1 MTTYQIAAPDGKT
14 YEIEGPP
21 GASQEQVKAEVL
33 RQNPYAAST
42 TEQLKAAPVVPF
54 SAKDVGAAGASAVVG
69 GLGSLASIFGAEIA
83 PAKYLREKQESL
95 QREISP
101 DRQEEIQRRGE
112 ISKRAESLGLGE
124 QISSGI
130 AGVVEAPLQGLA
142 QGLGS
147 SVVPIAAALIASV
160 ASAPVAIA
168 AGVGLTARLI
178 FGALQGV
185 GETKSSIYE
194 RVKSELEKSGK
205 SPAEAEAEA
214 IKSQE
219 YLNTKNIPGLAAGA
233 AVGMLDM
240 VTGVEKY
247 VPKAFLK
254 PKVPTGLGALPTKP
268 LTAPTK
274 IGMTARS
281 TLEEMVPEGIQGGT
295 GQAVENLALT
305 NAGIE
310 TPLMQGVAGAAARD
324 AVIGG
329 LTGAAISPVSYK
341 GEKREFEA
349 KKQAQDI
356 QKAAADYAQQEKTK
370 EQLGVPELLALPAP
384 PKRTITPPVVNELI
398 NPLGDVTRDEL
409 NPDVAKYIDEYRQE
423 NGLPR
428 LQSFSIEDVKNA
440 MTQKNPEGEKA
451 ALDSIVA
458 AKSGFTGEQ
467 AYSPQDVLNAA
478 EEKNISVGTKGF
490 NDFLGR
496 TTGTN
501 DLNALSQPQLY
512 AAFKALKAMQAAPEP
527 TVLPEGSNATTFTQ
541 SQYNNA
547 VGILQAQPRS
557 VTELMPLIK
566 AATGIKEDRDAR
578 AIIDTAAKNDVITLE
593 KVGEIEQATPSKP
606 VEPAKVRAQLPAGYE
621 IREEEFQEGEGPAK
635 YDIYTPDNKVLG
647 SAPDQA
653 AAQEKV
659 TRLQELRTKRAEQM
673 DANVKKAEDQIAKSQ
688 EKLDKM
694 EADGKVGTEIYQKL
708 QAAQPGKV
716 RVLNARI
723 ATFKQAKEGF
733 LVPLAF
739 KPVGKKIK
747 ARKGHTVYQDG
758 KSTVTLPT
766 RAAAEEH
773 VLANLPDEELAKVAS
788 DTRFGGITNRAAK
801 EQNRRTSAPEGIA
814 VKTTTGTDEGLVR
827 AGVTVKGR
835 SAQATEV
842 GNKLRAALDKFGL
855 NEVALKVVAAIENN
869 AEGSYAAK
877 LIQVALNVDNPI
889 RIMRHEAFHALK
901 ELGFFTPQQ
910 YAVLENQAK
919 KSWINK
925 YLKGNN
931 VELDGKIMSRYDG
944 YVYINQTEPNNW
956 NQANPNKSPKAVLN
970 DQQMQELL
978 IEEAIADAFGDFDVN
993 GAPPG
998 MLTALLNKLRSLFT
1012 ALQNALTGAGFQT
1025 YEDIFGKV
1033 ERGEMKATKAEAK
1046 AAPKM
1051 SLAESTDA
1059 WKADKQT
1066 IQNAEEYE
1074 KENGI
1079 RPYVSEGFIDL
1090 PKDGTKY
1097 SLQAFNPDKHLSYD
1111 AVLGVP
1117 INRDGTITLY
1127 YHTTKENAVNI
1138 SNKKVIP
1145 SEGRNRVYLTNE
1157 SVGADVLR
1165 NRGNFDQ
1172 DLDGSTVLVYAH
1184 PELLQ
1189 MDMEHSNGRKDFYI
1203 PVAQGDFFNKKMK
1216 LQSIQK
1222 SRTSAI
1228 TDVFSYKDH
1237 EAKIADAVQS
1247 YKSATAAERRQLVSS
1262 ARKLLKQEHNVSS
1275 LLSENGKLEK
1285 TRVNEYD
1292 LDWDGNSV
1300 ASMGLGLASAQ
1311 QISDKV
1317 STCPRSA
1324 ICEGLCLGETS
1335 GGNLMFGGA
1344 ASEDVNDIQ
1353 KSSFRA
1359 AARMMQYLKT
1369 EALVIHPKE
1378 FATLLQAEIDSLNKW
1393 CASETQIKVNKETNK
1408 RYNEAK
1414 EIYQPAVRL
1423 NVTSDFKPSM
1433 FRAIIEEN
1441 PNIEFYDYTK
1451 LGSESIAKNH
1461 HLTYSS
1467 TGFGQV
1473 VDGEKVFFKDRAGN
1487 YDHNWATMRSRLN
1500 NGKNV
1505 AMAFSSKSGIPL
1517 FLNDEETGNTYRVW
1531 NGDDYDARFLDP
1543 KQPDGKG
1550 MIIGLKNKAGTLSEK
1565 TATKKTG
1572 GFFVK
1577 YDPKT
1582 DGETVVVP
1590 DQQQFQT
1597 KLAKKTIPIKQEKLS
1612 LRAPTTPEFK
1622 RWFGNSKIVDKD
1634 GNPKV
1639 MYHGTAR
1646 DISEFRPHQ
1655 AGAIFVTDNP
1665 DTAERYTQQSIQ
1677 WLSDQAPKTL
1687 NTRQMAEAVSIAKSL
1702 AKANGYTA
1710 KQISALVADK
1720 SFYKTDEFREAVTN
1734 FMDEGPNIL
1743 PLYIRAENPFD
1754 YDNPDHVKAVMDKVP
1769 SVKKESFARTNNWNT
1784 VEGPDVLAAIKELGF
1799 DAFYVSEN
1807 GDKNLAVFQPTQVKS
1822 AIGNRGTYDIN
1833 NPDIRY
1839 SLREF
1844 KKSDLPKNKKEYTLP
1859 EDTLLYHGSHETR
1872 AKEIEAAG
1880 KILIPRSPIKT
1891 SGGSTDEGGL
1901 VFFGNKETA
1910 TQYANSE
1917 ADPLAVQFAEEQG
1930 ENRQPGVVFET
1941 ATDRPYRLM
1950 SKDYVLTQQQAD
1962 DLNKVLGIPDYKLLR
1977 KGDTADTAAFRAVTN
1992 SRTVDRYKTDKGKM
2006 VVAWPKIFD
2015 TLGYDGYYDDFAV
2028 ALTADNGIRLVGKG
2042 GKMERFS
2049 LRNQINA
2056 MPNGAAI
2063 NASIDRITPGRE
2075 VKGFVQRITQ
2085 ALSGDTV
2092 SMLRAAFLNRYN
2104 RLSEYDKKLAEKMG
2118 GAALLANSSAEA
2130 AALHSD
2136 LGAGLTAAAF
2146 GVHDKVGGIP
2156 VFKNGMTTVSNQN
2169 GTVKGPLAI
2178 FYDLAAMGD
2187 PRAYQMY
2194 QFWAGAKRG
2203 TRFLANGTE
2212 ENYTQK
2218 ELDEAKELGIKYPQ
2232 FEKIQKEWIKY
2243 NNGLVKFMVD
2253 TGVVSAKGAAEM
2265 IKYGDYIPFYRQLE
2279 GETTVGPNIFQSIG
2293 GVRAPKKYKGGTEAP
2308 LADFLETIVRNTQAS
2323 IQAGIK
2329 NVAAERAKNVAV
2341 ELGQATRLNA
2351 PSSAPSVFTVLEKGE
2366 KVYYDSA
2373 DKLFID
2379 AISALNIADLPFIGI
2394 LSAPANALRNLVT
2407 KDPGFMMVN
2416 LMRDSM
2422 SAWVTS
2428 GAKMTPIAST
2438 VANYGRAIAGTSP
2451 TFTALLNAG
2460 VLGGYDYSRG
2470 VEQSGQALAK
2480 QLRKVSGTQTTA
2492 EKAAMPFTGVW
2503 DALEKGSMASDAA
2516 TRMSVYDATLK
2527 ATGNDVE
2534 ALHRALE
2541 VMNFN
2546 RKGSSAVIRILT
2558 AAIPFLNARMQGLD
2572 ILYRAGFG
2580 QMATADAAAIQKAFL
2595 IRGLTIMGLT
2605 ALYYA
2610 MTHDDDEYKKQEQET
2625 RDNNWLIP
2633 SLGIRIPIPF
2643 EVGTIFKVIPERIM
2657 ALAFGSDTGKDFLK
2671 SMGRQVVSTFGVNP
2685 VPQVALP
2692 IVESVTNFS
2701 FFTFRPVIGR
2711 NVEGLDPRYQVGP
2724 STSNMA
2730 KMVGEN
2736 LNMSPMVIDHLVGG
2750 YTGTMG
2756 MYAVQALDTIMD
2768 LNNDSPKASKRFNQ
2782 LPVIKRFAIDPEA
2795 RGTVTGYYDLKN
2807 SVDEVV
2813 RTTNYLERTG
2823 NMADMAKYQQ
2833 DNMRVLATQ
2842 GYIKSLNK
2850 TMDDFQKIRT
2860 MIQGSSMSADA
2871 KRDALL
2877 NITKAQNQLTSNI
2890 QTIRVF
2896 AQK

>member
-1 MTTYQIAAPDGKT
+1 
-14 YEIEGPP
+14 
-21 GASQEQVKAEVL
+21 
-33 RQNPYAAST
+33 
-42 TEQLKAAPVVPF
+42 
-54 SAKDVGAAGASAVVG
+54 
-69 GLGSLASIFGAEIA
+69 
-83 PAKYLREKQESL
+83 
-95 QREISP
+95 
-101 DRQEEIQRRGE
+101 
-112 ISKRAESLGLGE
+112 
-124 QISSGI
+124 
-130 AGVVEAPLQGLA
+130 
-142 QGLGS
+142 
-147 SVVPIAAALIASV
+147 
-160 ASAPVAIA
+160 
-168 AGVGLTARLI
+168 
-178 FGALQGV
+178 
-185 GETKSSIYE
+185 
-194 RVKSELEKSGK
+194 
-205 SPAEAEAEA
+205 
-214 IKSQE
+214 
-219 YLNTKNIPGLAAGA
+219 
-233 AVGMLDM
+233 
-240 VTGVEKY
+240 
-247 VPKAFLK
+247 
-254 PKVPTGLGALPTKP
+254 
-268 LTAPTK
+268 
-274 IGMTARS
+274 
-281 TLEEMVPEGIQGGT
+281 
-295 GQAVENLALT
+295 
-305 NAGIE
+305 
-310 TPLMQGVAGAAARD
+310 
-324 AVIGG
+324 
-329 LTGAAISPVSYK
+329 
-341 GEKREFEA
+341 
-349 KKQAQDI
+349 
-356 QKAAADYAQQEKTK
+356 
-370 EQLGVPELLALPAP
+370 
-384 PKRTITPPVVNELI
+384 
-398 NPLGDVTRDEL
+398 
-409 NPDVAKYIDEYRQE
+409 
-423 NGLPR
+423 
-428 LQSFSIEDVKNA
+428 
-440 MTQKNPEGEKA
+440 
-451 ALDSIVA
+451 
-458 AKSGFTGEQ
+458 
-467 AYSPQDVLNAA
+467 
-478 EEKNISVGTKGF
+478 
-490 NDFLGR
+490 
-496 TTGTN
+496 
-501 DLNALSQPQLY
+501 
-512 AAFKALKAMQAAPEP
+512 
-527 TVLPEGSNATTFTQ
+527 
-541 SQYNNA
+541 
-547 VGILQAQPRS
+547 
-557 VTELMPLIK
+557 
-566 AATGIKEDRDAR
+566 
-578 AIIDTAAKNDVITLE
+578 
-593 KVGEIEQATPSKP
+593 
-606 VEPAKVRAQLPAGYE
+606 
-621 IREEEFQEGEGPAK
+621 
-635 YDIYTPDNKVLG
+635 
-647 SAPDQA
+647 
-653 AAQEKV
+653 
-659 TRLQELRTKRAEQM
+659 
-673 DANVKKAEDQIAKSQ
+673 
-688 EKLDKM
+688 
-694 EADGKVGTEIYQKL
+694 
-708 QAAQPGKV
+708 
-716 RVLNARI
+716 
-723 ATFKQAKEGF
+723 
-733 LVPLAF
+733 
-739 KPVGKKIK
+739 
-747 ARKGHTVYQDG
+747 
-758 KSTVTLPT
+758 
-766 RAAAEEH
+766 
-773 VLANLPDEELAKVAS
+773 
-788 DTRFGGITNRAAK
+788 
-801 EQNRRTSAPEGIA
+801 
-814 VKTTTGTDEGLVR
+814 
-827 AGVTVKGR
+827 
-835 SAQATEV
+835 
-842 GNKLRAALDKFGL
+842 
-855 NEVALKVVAAIENN
+855 
-869 AEGSYAAK
+869 
-877 LIQVALNVDNPI
+877 
-889 RIMRHEAFHALK
+889 
-901 ELGFFTPQQ
+901 
-910 YAVLENQAK
+910 
-919 KSWINK
+919 
-925 YLKGNN
+925 
-931 VELDGKIMSRYDG
+931 
-944 YVYINQTEPNNW
+944 
-956 NQANPNKSPKAVLN
+956 
-970 DQQMQELL
+970 
-978 IEEAIADAFGDFDVN
+978 
-993 GAPPG
+993 
-998 MLTALLNKLRSLFT
+998 MLTALLNKLRNLFT

-1117 INRDGTITLY
+1117 INRNGTITLY

-1505 AMAFSSKSGIPL
+1505 AMAFSSKSGIPS

-1597 KLAKKTIPIKQEKLS
+1597 KLAKKTIPIKQPKLS

-1822 AIGNRGTYDIN
+1822 AIGNRGTYDIT

-1839 SLREF
+1839 SL
-1844 KKSDLPKNKKEYTLP
+1844 KSASKGETSYRALYKGKLSILTFVRNKDNIITNIKILDTNNEIVYDAESESSLSDAEALQRLDDINLIKPVKSMESVKTAATVGKQIPIPEYQTNTPYSFVDDNNVEYYVGENNDQGIAVKVPKNLQQYTNGEDRIIFRNGDNRRNVYSSNALP
-1859 EDTLLYHGSHETR
+1859 AFVPKALISPIAAHLNNRNSNTEDTVND
-1872 AKEIEAAG
+1872 I
-1880 KILIPRSPIKT
+1880 
-1891 SGGSTDEGGL
+1891 
-1901 VFFGNKETA
+1901 
-1910 TQYANSE
+1910 
-1917 ADPLAVQFAEEQG
+1917 
-1930 ENRQPGVVFET
+1930 
-1941 ATDRPYRLM
+1941 
-1950 SKDYVLTQQQAD
+1950 
-1962 DLNKVLGIPDYKLLR
+1962 
-1977 KGDTADTAAFRAVTN
+1977 
-1992 SRTVDRYKTDKGKM
+1992 KM
-2006 VVAWPKIFD
+2006 VVESPVNPK
-2015 TLGYDGYYDDFAV
+2015 L
-2028 ALTADNGIRLVGKG
+2028 
-2042 GKMERFS
+2042 S

-2146 GVHDKVGGIP
+2146 GVNDKVGGIP
-2156 VFKNGMTTVSNQN
+2156 VFRKGMTTVSNEN

-2203 TRFLANGTE
+2203 TRFLADGTE

-2605 ALYYA
+2605 AFYYA

-2643 EVGTIFKVIPERIM
+2643 EVGVIFKVIPERIM
-2657 ALAFGSDTGKDFLK
+2657 ALVFGSDTGKDFLK

-2736 LNMSPMVIDHLVGG
+2736 LNMSPMMIDHLVSG